1 MEFINTTK
9 APAAVGP
16 YSQATKTGNLVLCS
30 GQIPLIPETGEL
42 ILGDITAATK
52 RCLNNLAAVLED
64 AGSSLSSVVKFSIFI
79 TDMGQFA
86 TINAAYEEI
95 LGDHRPARA
104 VVEVSGLPKGAEIEI
119 ECIAELN

>member
-1 MEFINTTK
+1 MEFINTTN

-16 YSQATKTGNLVLCS
+16 YSQATKTGNIVLCS

-42 ILGDITAATK
+42 ITGDITAATK

-95 LGDHRPARA
+95 LGNHRPARA

-119 ECIAELN
+119 ECIAEIN